1 MIPDITSA
9 LNARMGAWADQHGV
23 PFFIENIS
31 EEKPPG
37 TYLEAFDLPAAPR
50 TLDLGMTCHI
60 YTGIY
65 QVNVVIPVG
74 VGTSQGRYL
83 ARQVAGQFP
92 EGGSI
97 TGDGFTCYVSA
108 QPGIYAGV
116 LDPRKTR
123 YSIPVS
129 IPYRVDITR

>member
-1 MIPDITSA
+1 MIPDIASA
-9 LNARMGAWADQHGV
+9 LNAHLGAWADQHGF
-23 PFFIENIS
+23 PFIIENIS
-31 EEKPPG
+31 EDTPPG
-37 TYLEAFDLPAAPR
+37 MYLEAFDLPATPQ

-74 VGTSQGRYL
+74 AGTSQGRYL
-83 ARQVAGQFP
+83 ARQVAGRFP
-92 EGGSI
+92 EGASI
-97 TGDGFTCYVSA
+97 AGDDFTCYVSA

-129 IPYRVDITR
+129 IPYRADITS